1 MLFGK
6 MMYLCT
12 CETAVSEMA
21 VSEINYLVMK
31 FYDREEE
38 IAFLRKERQTAETV
52 ARFTVVTGRRR
63 IGKTTLIKTAY
74 EDEPFV
80 YFFVARKA
88 EPDLCEAFL
97 EEIGEK
103 LGIPTL
109 GGSRHFSDIF
119 RYLMQ
124 LSQSR
129 SFTLVIDEFQD
140 FYRVNRAVFSEM
152 QDIWDKY
159 EKTSHINLIVCGS
172 IYSMMQKIFK
182 DKKEPLYG
190 RNTGELRVKPFRPT
204 VLKQILSDAK
214 PGYCNEDLLAL
225 FTFTGGVAKY
235 VNQLVDACALDRDAM
250 IQHIVSAN
258 STFLYEG
265 KNNLIEEF
273 GKDYGVYFSIL
284 SCIARGK
291 NTRSDIEDVIGKE
304 VGGYLTNLEK
314 DYELIA
320 KRQPLFEKSTT
331 KNVRYELVD
340 VFYSFWFRFI
350 FKYNYILEI
359 ENYAKLQEIIMR
371 DYNTFSGLMLERYF
385 HRVAVESGEFTRIG
399 RWWDRK
405 DENEI
410 DMIAENELNDCVTF
424 YEIKRR
430 KDDISLGVLKE
441 KANVFLG
448 ATHQFKRY
456 VVEHK
461 GLSMEDM

>member
-1 MLFGK
+1 MR
-6 MMYLCT
+6 
-12 CETAVSEMA
+12 
-21 VSEINYLVMK
+21 
-31 FYDREEE
+31 FYDREQEM
-38 IAFLRKERQTAETV
+38 AFLRETREMAEKV

-63 IGKTTLIKTAY
+63 IGKTTLIREAY
-74 EDEPFV
+74 KDVPFV

-88 EPDLCEAFL
+88 ESDLCEVYL
-97 EEIGEK
+97 EEISEK
-103 LGIPTL
+103 LDIPTL
-109 GGSRHFSDIF
+109 GSSRHFSDIF

-124 LSQSR
+124 LSHTR

-140 FYRVNRAVFSEM
+140 FYRVNKAVFSEM
-152 QDIWDKY
+152 QEVWDEY

-190 RNTGELRVKPFRPT
+190 RNTGELRVKPFRPS
-204 VLKQILSDAK
+204 VLKQIMADAK
-214 PGYCNEDLLAL
+214 PGYCKEDLLAM

-235 VNQLVDACALDRDAM
+235 VNQLVDASALDKDSMMR
-250 IQHIVSAN
+250 HIVSAN
-258 STFLYEG
+258 STFLTEG

-273 GKDYGVYFSIL
+273 GKDYGTYFSIL

-291 NTRSDIEDVIGKE
+291 NTRSEIEDVIGKE

-320 KRQPLFEKSTT
+320 KRQPLFEKSAT
-331 KNVRYELVD
+331 KNVRYELDD

-350 FKYNYILEI
+350 FKYSYIIEI
-359 ENYAKLQEIIMR
+359 ENYGKLQEIIGR

-385 HRVAVESGEFTRIG
+385 RRVAIESEEYTRLG

-405 DENEI
+405 GENEI
-410 DMIAENELNDCVTF
+410 DMIAEDELSDKATF
-424 YEIKRR
+424 FEIKRQ
-430 KDDISLGVLKE
+430 KDEISIGVLKQ
-441 KANVFLG
+441 KAEVFLG
-448 ATHQFKRY
+448 ATHQFKNY
-456 VVEHK
+456 EIGYK